1 MVDSP
6 ELLEELVLG
15 MFHQKQWKVVISP
28 WLKMVIQ
35 FSLIFLIRILEVKVS
50 SEELAQRKANWKM
63 PLPKV
68 TSGYLARYAR
78 MVTSASTGAV

>member
-1 MVDSP
+1 M
-6 ELLEELVLG
+6 EGGNIALVENG
-15 MFHQKQWKVVISP
+15 DT
-28 WLKMVIQ
+28 
-35 FSLIFLIRILEVKVS
+35 IFIDIPNRILEVKVS

-78 MVTSASTGAV
+78 MVTSASTGAVLK